1 MIFIQEYKAK
11 KIKAPNIY
19 ENRSRILSSKNS
31 NLIYLLNKRFAWMKK
46 YLRGKKHIIELGS
59 GNGCLTKVIKNE
71 KIILTDIIKYPWI
84 NKKVDMLKVNLG
96 KKYIRKVDIV
106 IINHSL
112 HHCSSPYS
120 TLKKIS
126 KYLKKNGYILINEPE
141 TSFFLKLI
149 QIFLDD
155 ESWSLKSKVFKKE
168 NIFNPKSPW
177 ISNTAVAQLLFK
189 NDKKFESHFPEY
201 KIVENKL
208 SEFFIFLNSGGVNS
222 KFFYVK
228 LNKTLLKL
236 VDCVDNILIYILPS
250 IFALNRKI
258 VIKKK

>member
-59 GNGCLTKVIKNE
+59 GNGCLTKVINNK
-71 KIILTDIIKYPWI
+71 KIILTDIVKYPWI
-84 NKKVDMLKVNLG
+84 DKKVDMLKVNLG

-112 HHCSSPYS
+112 HHCSSPNS

-126 KYLKKNGYILINEPE
+126 KYLKKNGYILIN
-141 TSFFLKLI
+141 
-149 QIFLDD
+149 
-155 ESWSLKSKVFKKE
+155 
-168 NIFNPKSPW
+168 
-177 ISNTAVAQLLFK
+177 
-189 NDKKFESHFPEY
+189 
-201 KIVENKL
+201 
-208 SEFFIFLNSGGVNS
+208 
-222 KFFYVK
+222 
-228 LNKTLLKL
+228 
-236 VDCVDNILIYILPS
+236 
-250 IFALNRKI
+250 
-258 VIKKK
+258 